1 MRQPA
6 SGAIL
11 WETNADAID
20 LVETLSWGIHGNRD
34 ISEIGLGSHTKLQ
47 IWLELEHVDKL
58 LAYSCK
64 TDEIYIR
71 HVVVPLE
78 DR

>member
-1 MRQPA
+1 MSQPA

-34 ISEIGLGSHTKLQ
+34 ISEIGLDGHTKLQ
-47 IWLELEHVDKL
+47 IWLGIG
-58 LAYSCK
+58 SCGQVAG
-64 TDEIYIR
+64 III
-71 HVVVPLE
+71 
-78 DR
+78 